1 MRWKRKLM
9 CDDNKFVFEV
19 DGYYVVV
26 NKWRISLISFFNTM
40 LYFVLDVRAIQPGV
54 VTVW

>member
-1 MRWKRKLM
+1 M